1 MKITSASLVGIWAII
16 FLSFIVYTILFGVT
30 AAKIRTYMQNVK
42 DFPKTDPRNETVTEL
57 SDILQKEKNVSYVA
71 TIAFSGGLIL
81 LALMVGGAILSS
93 GL

>member
-1 MKITSASLVGIWAII
+1 
-16 FLSFIVYTILFGVT
+16 
-30 AAKIRTYMQNVK
+30 MQNVK